1 MAALL
6 LFAVARGLAASPS
19 SRALGDGSWWRT
31 HPNFVPPA
39 QEEREE
45 EEQGE
50 EEIEFA
56 GCGGVINSQS
66 HANPEQNGW
75 LLTVSVPDARF
86 LTVITMMVGS
96 QLGQM
101 QLESHVQNARILS
114 QDGDR
119 VVLQMTTVANNFRIS
134 GKGHIDPGAVSFE
147 CQWTTYE
154 ENQGADCKGFDRFL
168 THQVDNGN
176 GDRWQM
182 AVRVSGEWAPAVQ
195 ARFFFPKAQVR
206 FEGPFYGDRLVSSSQ
221 GRWGTEAIF
230 ETLETH
236 WTDRDREQAFSFY
249 VDGLP
254 TERPVVDCW
263 HVGGSV
269 PASHIPRPKPPPPS
283 PPPPRPKPP
292 PPPHPPPSPQPSQ
305 PPSPPPPPPPSPP
318 PPPPPDLRAKLG
330 LDQGLSSG
338 QKTALLTIVGLV
350 VVLVL
355 AGGMVLGYMHL
366 KLQAKR
372 EEELMAAAL
381 EMEALDV
388 PPDAVMEVSV
398 HAAGQVAE
406 LEIQAGAFDSFDD
419 LGQLVVDSLP
429 QLFGDRDVDP
439 SQLVVDYRDPLGRWQ
454 HAKAETPIDLAK
466 AAGVFQIFMKKER
479 KAHKAHR
486 SATRE
491 GGGGGGFTRIS
502 SEIR

>member
-1 MAALL
+1 MAVLL
-6 LFAVARGLAASPS
+6 LVGLERGLATIAPS
-19 SRALGDGSWWRT
+19 ARALGDGGWWRA
-31 HPNFVPPA
+31 HPGFVPSP
-39 QEEREE
+39 QEERKPEE
-45 EEQGE
+45 EEE
-50 EEIEFA
+50 VIYYE
-56 GCGGVINSQS
+56 GCGGVVNSET
-66 HANPEQNGW
+66 HADPEQNGW
-75 LLTVSVPDARF
+75 LVTVSVPSARF
-86 LTVITMMVGS
+86 LTVITMRVGS

-114 QDGDR
+114 QEGDR
-119 VVLQMTTVANNFRIS
+119 VVLQMTTVAENFRIS
-134 GKGHIDPGAVSFE
+134 GKGRIDPGALSFE

-154 ENQGADCKGFDRFL
+154 ENHVTDCGGFEHAL

-176 GDRWQM
+176 GGRWQM
-182 AVRVSGEWAPAVQ
+182 AVRMSGEWSSGVHS
-195 ARFFFPKAQVR
+195 RFFFRNAQLR
-206 FEGPFYGDRLVSSSQ
+206 FEGPYYGDRLVSSRQ

-254 TERPVVDCW
+254 TEMPIVDCW
-263 HVGGSV
+263 HTGGSE
-269 PASHIPRPKPPPPS
+269 PASHIPGPKPPPPS
-283 PPPPRPKPP
+283 PPPPRPRPP
-292 PPPHPPPSPQPSQ
+292 PPPHPPPSPQPF
-305 PPSPPPPPPPSPP
+305 PPPLSPPPPPPSPP

-338 QKTALLTIVGLV
+338 QKTALLTIVGLAV
-350 VVLVL
+350 VVVL
-355 AGGMVLGYMHL
+355 AGGAGLGYMHL

-372 EEELMAAAL
+372 EEELMAATL

-406 LEIQAGAFDSFDD
+406 LEIQAGAFDSFDE

-429 QLFGDRDVDP
+429 QLFGDRDIDP

-454 HAKAETPIDLAK
+454 HAKPQTPIELAK
-466 AAGVFQIFMKKER
+466 AAGVFQIFMQKER
-479 KAHKAHR
+479 KSHRMHR
-486 SATRE
+486 SAN
-491 GGGGGGFTRIS
+491 GSGGGFTRIA
-502 SEIR
+502 SEG